1 MFTGIVQG
9 TATVS
14 AIRHDGASRR
24 LRVALPS
31 GLSAGV
37 ARGASVAVAGVCLTV
52 VGQQGDEL
60 EFDVVRETLERTTL
74 SAAVAGRRLNVER
87 AVRVGD
93 EVGGHAVAGHV
104 WGTAE
109 VVARTVQGD
118 LTLRF
123 DPGGLAYVFEKGF
136 VALDG
141 VSLTVGAVDRAAGT
155 FDVHLIPETLR
166 VTTLGDLRPGDRVNV
181 ELDPITVAVVET
193 TRAIYRPE

>member
-14 AIRHDGASRR
+14 AVRDHGATRR
-24 LRVALPS
+24 LRVAMPA
-31 GLSAGV
+31 GLSGGV

-60 EFDVVRETLERTTL
+60 DFDVVRETLDRTTL
-74 SAAVAGRRLNVER
+74 AAADVGTRVNVER

-93 EVGGHAVAGHV
+93 EVGGHHVAGHV

-109 VVARTVQGD
+109 VVSRSAEGD
-118 LTLRF
+118 LTVRV
-123 DPGGLAYVFEKGF
+123 DPGALRYVFEKGF

-141 VSLTVGAVDRAAGT
+141 VSLTVGVVDRAAGT
-155 FDVHLIPETLR
+155 FDVHLVPETSR
-166 VTTLGDLRPGDRVNV
+166 VTTLGDRRPGDRVNV
-181 ELDPITVAVVET
+181 ELDPITVAVVDT
-193 TRAIYRPE
+193 TRRLYLA